1 MPYGIPRAVSRQRL
15 GIGVFFY
22 KREINTVP
30 DFKHLRCF
38 VMRLFTFLI
47 LCFAIIVFGGC
58 VRFGLKPLTA
68 APISLADIVNDVE
81 INGTHSKYKGQKVTI
96 TAAGRIHP
104 SADGDPATLEL
115 FTHHNNVYF
124 FIRDPDATSAL
135 NHYYLNYMESDLA
148 HIRGHTTYT
157 FTLLIK
163 DISEDTT
170 TYGERFFIIWADVPE
185 HTVKAD
191 IEVIDTTLEQIVA
204 GDQRYAGKTVRLQ
217 AAVLLDRLNEML
229 GIQAGVDPE
238 LVKTYS
244 GTMMLATD
252 NRNVTFWIVDD
263 VAGDGLFPSNLEKY
277 KNHQTYTFT
286 LYVERIVTEG
296 ELVEITTGI
305 ADD

>member
-1 MPYGIPRAVSRQRL
+1 M
-15 GIGVFFY
+15 
-22 KREINTVP
+22 K
-30 DFKHLRCF
+30 
-38 VMRLFTFLI
+38 LFTFLI
-47 LCFAIIVFGGC
+47 VCFGIIIFGGC
-58 VRFGLKPLTA
+58 AGIGLKPLTA
-68 APISLADIVNDVE
+68 NPISLADLVNDVE
-81 INGTHSKYKGQKVTI
+81 INGTHSAYKGQKVTI

-115 FTHHNNVYF
+115 FTHHHNVYF

-170 TYGERFFIIWADVPE
+170 THGERFFIIWADVPE
-185 HTVKAD
+185 HTVKTD
-191 IEVIDTTLEQIVA
+191 IEVVDTTLEQIVT
-204 GDQRYAGKTVRLQ
+204 GGQRYAGKTVRLQ
-217 AAVLLDRLNEML
+217 ATVLLDRLNEML
-229 GIQAGVDPE
+229 GIQADVDVE

-244 GTMMLATD
+244 GTMMLTT
-252 NRNVTFWIVDD
+252 NSRNVTFWIVDE
-263 VAGDGLFPSNLEKY
+263 VAGEGLFPSNLEKY
-277 KNHQTYTFT
+277 KNHETYTFT